1 MSGVMLNKDERG
13 IRTDESVNMS
23 DWKIKKKKNCTQE
36 GTRMIYWLLGAVM
49 K

>member
-23 DWKIKKKKNCTQE
+23 DWKIKKKKRIVPKKALE
-36 GTRMIYWLLGAVM
+36 
-49 K
+49 